1 MIEEELATTG
11 RAAHDRPDA
20 GRAGAFAY
28 LADRQ
33 LARSYRLATV
43 LLGSVAEAQDAVQDA
58 AAVAWERFAD
68 LRDEGRFEAWFQRI
82 LVNGCRDRIRRRGH
96 VRLLRLDDGPD
107 HPLADPTAGLAERA
121 ALRDALLQLSHDQR
135 EVVVL
140 RYLFDLTLEEIA
152 ERTGDR
158 LGTVKSR
165 LHYGLRAL
173 RAAYDA
179 AARAPGESSR

>member
-1 MIEEELATTG
+1 MIEEELATTDH
-11 RAAHDRPDA
+11 AARDRQDA
-20 GRAGAFAY
+20 GRAGAFAL

-43 LLGSVAEAQDAVQDA
+43 LLGSEAEAQDAVQDA
-58 AAVAWERFAD
+58 AAIAWEQFAD

-82 LVNGCRDRIRRRGH
+82 LVNGCRDRVRRRGH

-107 HPLADPTAGLAERA
+107 HPSADPTVGFAERA
-121 ALRDALLQLSHDQR
+121 ALHEALQQLPHDQR

-140 RYLFDLTLEEIA
+140 RYVSDLTLEEIA

-179 AARAPGESSR
+179 AARSPGEPSR